1 MNLPYKMRRRGGVK
15 REVMKRLCEDAEEY
29 GLLYFGY
36 FPRMVSY
43 VEEAWGYKSGLDI
56 SCEDG
61 DGSLQIKLL
70 DLDVPHV
77 ISSIELYEFDYS
89 SLTDHHKNG
98 LLTRKGLAEN
108 KRLWSFVLD
117 VYLREVEG
125 VLTSVRAYIEGG
137 YSEVKVGREVVALN
151 KVIYMSDDFDVVTE
165 GSSSFKVLEMSERWV
180 NLEGAGYVGWDKV
193 LGVFPSY

>member
-1 MNLPYKMRRRGGVK
+1 VYLPYKHFRLREEVRG
-15 REVMKRLCEDAEEY
+15 EVMKRLCEDAEECD
-29 GLLYFGY
+29 LLYYGY

-70 DLDVPHV
+70 DVPHV
-77 ISSIELYEFDYS
+77 ISSIELYEFDYGK
-89 SLTDHHKNG
+89 LTDHHKNG

-117 VYLREVEG
+117 VYLREVEE
-125 VLTSVRAYIEGG
+125 VLTSVRAYTERG
-137 YSEVKVGREVVALN
+137 YSEVKVGDDVVALN
-151 KVIYMSDDFDVVTE
+151 KVVYTSEDFEVVTQ
-165 GSSSFKVLEMSERWV
+165 GSSSFKVLEMNERWV
-180 NLEGAGYVGWDKV
+180 SLEGAGYVGWDKV
-193 LGVFPSY
+193 LGIFPSY